1 MTAVVIALASVLLVS
16 VSANAALG
24 WWLRTARAEQARDN
38 EKHLDERVALNELAN
53 QYKAE
58 RDSFAVGN
66 ATHVKR
72 IGELE
77 ALLRSAS
84 SARDEATKE
93 TIRIKAERIRSGA
106 DDKTAA
112 VEFGSVFGMPILP
125 VLPKA
130 GDSDPGGND
139 R

>member
-1 MTAVVIALASVLLVS
+1 MTAAIIALSVALLVS
-16 VSANAALG
+16 LAANAALAV
-24 WWLRTARAEQARDN
+24 WLRTSFR
-38 EKHLDERVALNELAN
+38 DERSSDDLSNK
-53 QYKAE
+53 YKAE
-58 RDSFAVGN
+58 RDQLAVNN
-66 ATHVKR
+66 AAHVKR
-72 IGELE
+72 AGELE

-93 TIRIKAERIRSGA
+93 TIRIKAERMRNGA
-106 DDKTAA
+106 DDKAAA
-112 VEFGSVFGMPILP
+112 VEFGSVFGMPLP